1 MRRPSYRLLFD
12 WSLFERALREAAGRR
27 RWSEEQIAAALQRDR
42 ICSIEVDDIGAW
54 LHKADVAPSAY
65 VVVVTRGHTHDF
77 EAIRALAVCGLVLL
91 IGGVFVWVFRT
102 LPRMSPMSP
111 EEAFAY
117 ATGIGIGILL
127 IVAPSVVHLV
137 RRAKTR

>member
-1 MRRPSYRLLFD
+1 MDGETSRRTIGYFLMAI
-12 WSLFERALREAAGRR
+12 SLPWFVYALGNAARQSNFINAVGWAVPLVIFLVSIYLVVSGRR
-27 RWSEEQIAAALQRDR
+27 
-42 ICSIEVDDIGAW
+42 IEPGRQSGR
-54 LHKADVAPSAY
+54 PQ
-65 VVVVTRGHTHDF
+65 
-77 EAIRALAVCGLVLL
+77 AIRALAVCGLVLL